1 MAKLRVYQLS
11 KELGIDNHEMLELLE
26 KLNVP
31 VKSHSSSL
39 EDSDVDRVRY
49 AMMRTKPHEVIE
61 ERVQPTIIRRRV
73 RKVEP
78 EPVPEPEKV
87 EEAAPVAETP
97 DAEVAPPAEE
107 APAGEKVSAEPEAGE
122 KAEATAEAEPEAS
135 IEEAPPEDVETATP
149 AATVEEPQK
158 TAKEAETAPP
168 AKEKKGKT
176 HAPKHLRQTEA
187 IPFTRGKKK
196 KGPPMRGRRGKRPQ
210 RDRVAIEYRGKGRAQ
225 VRRRPQS
232 TQITTPKAI
241 KRKIRIE
248 ETISV
253 QELAKRMSVKA
264 SEVIRKLFSMGMAVT
279 LNEALDLDSASLAAA
294 EFDYEI
300 EKAGVRE
307 ETVLKAAVDTDEELQ
322 FRAPVVTV
330 MGHVNHGKTLL
341 LDTIR
346 DTNVVSREAGGIT
359 QHIGASTVDLKGERI
374 VFLDTP
380 GHEAFTALRARGALV
395 TDIVILIVAADDGL
409 MPQTIEA
416 IGHSKAAG
424 VPIIVAINK
433 IDLPT
438 ANIDKVRQQL
448 AEHELVSEEW
458 GGETLFAEISA
469 KEGIGIE
476 SLLEMISLQ
485 AEMMELKANADKAAR
500 GVVIEAR
507 MTRKQGA
514 IATILVQEGTLK
526 IGDAFVSGTCFGRIR
541 SLTDDKGKTLKVAG
555 PSTPAEVV
563 GFSGVP
569 EAGKEFVVVKA
580 EKDAKTIAANREQK
594 ARESKL
600 SAPGRVTLEDIF
612 ANMEAGEVKELNV
625 VIKADVQGS
634 IEAIRD
640 SLGRLN
646 TDKVKTNIILAG
658 VGGITESDVMLAAA
672 SEAIVLGFT
681 VRPEPKAR
689 KVAEAEGVEIKLYS
703 IIYDAISDV
712 KDAMLGILDPTYKEV
727 VQGRGEV
734 LQLFKVAK
742 IGVIAGMKWD
752 EGKVERSSKIRVV
765 RDSVVIYSGSID
777 TLRRYKDDVKEV
789 QAGLECGIHVE
800 NFNDIKEGDVFES
813 FFMEELAPTLNP
825 SAE

>member
-1 MAKLRVYQLS
+1 MAKMRVYQLS
-11 KELGIDNHEMLELLE
+11 KELGIDNREILELLE
-26 KLNVP
+26 KLEVP

-39 EDSDVDRVRY
+39 EEADVDRVRY
-49 AMMRTKPHEVIE
+49 AVMRTKPHEVVE

-78 EPVPEPEKV
+78 EPVPEK
-87 EEAAPVAETP
+87 
-97 DAEVAPPAEE
+97 AEE
-107 APAGEKVSAEPEAGE
+107 APAVEDVSAEPEPEE
-122 KAEATAEAEPEAS
+122 KAEAAPAEEAE
-135 IEEAPPEDVETATP
+135 TP
-149 AATVEEPQK
+149 AAVEPETPK
-158 TAKEAETAPP
+158 EEASAAVAEKPETESEKAKPAAEE
-168 AKEKKGKT
+168 KKKGKT
-176 HAPKHLRQTEA
+176 YPPKHLRQGEA

-196 KGPPMRGRRGKRPQ
+196 KGPPVRGRRGRRPQ
-210 RDRVAIEYRGKGRAQ
+210 RDRVAIEYRKKGKAE

-232 TQITTPKAI
+232 TKITVPKAI
-241 KRKIRIE
+241 KRKIKIE
-248 ETISV
+248 ETISI

-264 SEVIRKLFSMGMAVT
+264 SELIRKLFSMGMAVT
-279 LNEALDLDSASLAAA
+279 LNESLDLDSASLAAS
-294 EFDYEI
+294 EFDYEV
-300 EKAGVRE
+300 EKAGMRE
-307 ETVLKAAVDTDEELQ
+307 ETVLKAAEDIDEDLKS
-322 FRAPVVTV
+322 RAPVVTV

-346 DTNVVSREAGGIT
+346 DTNVVAREAGGIT
-359 QHIGASTVDLKGERI
+359 QHIGASTIDLNGDRI

-380 GHEAFTALRARGALV
+380 GHEAFTALRARGALI

-409 MPQTIEA
+409 MPQTMEA
-416 IGHSKAAG
+416 IDHAKAAG

-438 ANIDKVRQQL
+438 ANIEKVRQQL

-458 GGETLFAEISA
+458 GGDTIFAEISA
-469 KEGIGIE
+469 KEGTGID

-485 AEMMELKANADKAAR
+485 AEMMELKSNSDKAAR

-507 MTRKQGA
+507 MSRKLGA
-514 IATILVQEGTLK
+514 IATVLVQEGTLK
-526 IGDAFVSGTCFGRIR
+526 VGDAFVSGTCFGRIR
-541 SLTDDKGKTLKVAG
+541 AMTDDKGKTLKSAG
-555 PSTPAEVV
+555 PSTPIEVV

-600 SAPGRVTLEDIF
+600 STPDRVTLEDIF

-646 TDKVKTNIILAG
+646 TDKVKTNIILSG

-672 SEAIVLGFT
+672 SEAIVLGFN

-689 KVAEAEGVEIKLYS
+689 KAAEAEGIEIKLYS

-734 LQLFKVAK
+734 VQLFKVAK
-742 IGVIAGMKWD
+742 LGVIAGMRWD
-752 EGKVERSSKIRVV
+752 EGKVERSSKVRVV
-765 RDSVVIYSGSID
+765 RDSVVVYSGDID

-789 QAGLECGIHVE
+789 QAGLECGIHIE
-800 NFNDIKEGDVFES
+800 KFNDIKEGDILES
-813 FFMEELAPTLNP
+813 FFMEEVAPTLNAG
-825 SAE
+825 AE

>member
-1 MAKLRVYQLS
+1 MAKMRVYQLS
-11 KELGIDNHEMLELLE
+11 KELGIDNQEILELLE
-26 KLNVP
+26 KLEVP

-39 EDSDVDRVRY
+39 EEADVDRVRF
-49 AMMRTKPHEVIE
+49 AVMRTKPHEVIE

-78 EPVPEPEKV
+78 EPVPEKA
-87 EEAAPVAETP
+87 EEAAQVEGVAT
-97 DAEVAPPAEE
+97 VEE
-107 APAGEKVSAEPEAGE
+107 APAVEEVSAEPEPKE
-122 KAEATAEAEPEAS
+122 KAAAAPAE
-135 IEEAPPEDVETATP
+135 
-149 AATVEEPQK
+149 
-158 TAKEAETAPP
+158 EAETSAAVEPETPKEEASTAAAEKPVTEPKKAEP
-168 AKEKKGKT
+168 AREVKKGKT
-176 HAPKHLRQTEA
+176 HPPKHLRQDEA
-187 IPFTRGKKK
+187 IFFTRGKKK
-196 KGPPMRGRRGKRPQ
+196 KGPPVRGRRGRRPQ
-210 RDRVAIEYRGKGRAQ
+210 RDRVAIEYRKKGKGVGE

-232 TQITTPKAI
+232 TQITVPKAI
-241 KRKIRIE
+241 KRKIRFE

-253 QELAKRMSVKA
+253 QELAKRMSIKA
-264 SEVIRKLFSMGMAVT
+264 SELIRKLLSMGMDIT
-279 LNEALDLDSASLAAA
+279 LNQSLDLDSASLAAS

-307 ETVLKAAVDTDEELQ
+307 ETVLKAVEDSDEDLKS
-322 FRAPVVTV
+322 RAPVVTV

-346 DTNVVSREAGGIT
+346 DTNVVAQEAGGIT
-359 QHIGASTVDLKGERI
+359 QHIGASTVEVNGERI

-409 MPQTIEA
+409 MPQTVEA
-416 IGHSKAAG
+416 INHAKAAG

-438 ANIDKVRQQL
+438 ANVEKVRQQL
-448 AEHELVSEEW
+448 AEHQLVSEEW
-458 GGETLFAEISA
+458 GGDTIFAEISA
-469 KEGIGIE
+469 KEGTGVE

-485 AEMMELKANADKAAR
+485 AEMMELKANSDKAAR

-507 MTRKQGA
+507 MSRKLGA
-514 IATILVQEGTLK
+514 IATVLIQEGTLK
-526 IGDAFVSGTCFGRIR
+526 VGAAFVSGTCFGRTR
-541 SLTDDKGKTLKVAG
+541 TMTDDKGKKLKSAG
-555 PSTPAEVV
+555 PSTPVEVV

-600 SAPGRVTLEDIF
+600 SSPGRVTLEDVF
-612 ANMEAGEVKELNV
+612 ANIDAGEVKELNV

-646 TDKVKTNIILAG
+646 TDKVKTNIILSG

-672 SEAIVLGFT
+672 SEAIVLGFN

-689 KVAEAEGVEIKLYS
+689 KAAEAEGIEIKLYS

-752 EGKVERSSKIRVV
+752 EGKVERSSKVRVV
-765 RDSVVIYSGSID
+765 RDSVVIYSGDID

-789 QAGLECGIHVE
+789 QAGLECGIHIE
-800 NFNDIKEGDVFES
+800 KFNDIKEGDIFES
-813 FFMEELAPTLNP
+813 FFMEEVAPTLNP
-825 SAE
+825 GAE